1 MAYEVIC
8 PFCRQRLE
16 IAEGIREVEL
26 TCPRC
31 LKKVANPGVGIQRT
45 PPARGA
51 AAATGVSPLEQC
63 PRCNK
68 GVQAAW
74 QYCPFC
80 NAELAV
86 PSASTE
92 IRAGYADRQRL
103 EDWTERPL
111 DIEVRR
117 DSSAVGAGLIAVGVL
132 GFIGLF
138 AAVSIRGNFGFDWD
152 PQVILILGI
161 GLVVLVLIGFV
172 RVAHKS
178 RTPGQAA
185 GTAFAGGCVTA
196 MMGAVLVF
204 FVGMLVL
211 AQALQSCSKGC
222 NEGLQLRKNR

>member
-51 AAATGVSPLEQC
+51 AAATEASPLEQC
-63 PRCNK
+63 PRCGK
-68 GVQAAW
+68 AVQGGW

-80 NAELAV
+80 NAQLAV
-86 PSASTE
+86 PSASTG
-92 IRAGYADRQRL
+92 IRARYADRRRL

-138 AAVSIRGNFGFDWD
+138 AVVLGGNFDWD

-161 GLVVLVLIGFV
+161 GLVVLVLIGV
-172 RVAHKS
+172 ARVAHKS
-178 RTPGQAA
+178 RTPAAAA
-185 GTAFAGGCVTA
+185 GTAIAGGCATA
-196 MMGAVLVF
+196 VMGAALVIL
-204 FVGMLVL
+204 VAMLAI
-211 AQALQSCSKGC
+211 AQALQNCSKGC
-222 NEGLQLRKNR
+222 NPH

>member
-16 IAEGIREVEL
+16 IAKGIREVEL

-31 LKKVANPGVGIQRT
+31 LKKVSNPGVGIQST
-45 PPARGA
+45 PPREV
-51 AAATGVSPLEQC
+51 ATIEASPLEQC
-63 PRCNK
+63 PRCGK
-68 GVQAAW
+68 GVQGGW

-80 NAELAV
+80 NAELV
-86 PSASTE
+86 VLSASIGT
-92 IRAGYADRQRL
+92 RAYAERRGA

-111 DIEVRR
+111 DVEVRR

-138 AAVSIRGNFGFDWD
+138 AIVSIRGNFDWD
-152 PQVILILGI
+152 PQVVLILGI

-204 FVGMLVL
+204 LVGMLVL

-222 NEGLQLRKNR
+222 NEGLQFRKNR

>member
-1 MAYEVIC
+1 MAYQVIC

-31 LKKVANPGVGIQRT
+31 LKKVANPGVGIQSR

-51 AAATGVSPLEQC
+51 AAATGASSLEQC
-63 PRCNK
+63 PRCRK
-68 GVQAAW
+68 GVQAGW

-86 PSASTE
+86 PSAPTG

-103 EDWTERPL
+103 EDRMEMPL
-111 DIEVRR
+111 DVEVRR

-138 AAVSIRGNFGFDWD
+138 AIVSIRGNFDWD
-152 PQVILILGI
+152 PQVVLILGI
-161 GLVVLVLIGFV
+161 GLVVMVLIGV
-172 RVAHKS
+172 ARVAHKS
-178 RTPGQAA
+178 RTRTAA
-185 GTAFAGGCVTA
+185 ASTAVAGGCMTA
-196 MMGAVLVF
+196 VMGAVLVF
-204 FVGMLVL
+204 LVGMLVL

-222 NEGLQLRKNR
+222 NEGLQFRKNR